1 MTEREQLEKEM
12 KRLRET
18 VTVLKI
24 MLNVLTESLETINEM
39 NQRLKSLEAM
49 QDIKAIYN

>member
-1 MTEREQLEKEM
+1 MKEQEI
-12 KRLRET
+12 KRLQET

-39 NQRLKSLEAM
+39 NQRLKSLEAI